1 VILCCIQVVLGGA
14 FYILI
19 SNWLLGQS
27 DSTLS
32 ATAAQVSATL
42 QGADLIDDGLLKFQ
56 FNDPDEPTDAFLQE
70 RKFFIR
76 LINRRTGQIVESSA
90 SYEVAVSSQALLPSA
105 SYETLRS
112 AGTSMRVYSYPFDEG
127 DYSLQVGVSLEEVN
141 ATQAQIMRLT
151 ALAVLISI
159 VLGGGTGLFLANR
172 ALVPIQAITRTA
184 QQISERDLSK
194 RITRPL
200 VDDELGQ
207 LAQTFNTMLDRVEGA
222 FQRQQH
228 FTADAAHEL
237 RTPLSIMQTGIDV
250 VLSQARD
257 AAQYRAAL
265 EAVQE
270 EAQRL
275 TSLTVGLLTLARA
288 DSHTLTLNREVTD
301 LSLLINTVIDQVTAV
316 AEQKQITIQR
326 EIVPCLALN
335 MDEGRIIQLA
345 LNLIENAVKYTPE
358 GGAVT
363 VIVVQTGDTVS
374 LSVADTGPGIPPEY
388 LPRVF
393 DRFYRTDRSRSRD
406 QGGVGLGLAIAQH
419 IAQLHGGEINVWSQ
433 VGVGT
438 RFTVTLPVS

>member
-1 VILCCIQVVLGGA
+1 
-14 FYILI
+14 
-19 SNWLLGQS
+19 
-27 DSTLS
+27 
-32 ATAAQVSATL
+32 
-42 QGADLIDDGLLKFQ
+42 
-56 FNDPDEPTDAFLQE
+56 
-70 RKFFIR
+70 
-76 LINRRTGQIVESSA
+76 
-90 SYEVAVSSQALLPSA
+90 
-105 SYETLRS
+105 
-112 AGTSMRVYSYPFDEG
+112 
-127 DYSLQVGVSLEEVN
+127 
-141 ATQAQIMRLT
+141 
-151 ALAVLISI
+151 
-159 VLGGGTGLFLANR
+159 
-172 ALVPIQAITRTA
+172 
-184 QQISERDLSK
+184 
-194 RITRPL
+194 
-200 VDDELGQ
+200 
-207 LAQTFNTMLDRVEGA
+207 
-222 FQRQQH
+222 
-228 FTADAAHEL
+228 
-237 RTPLSIMQTGIDV
+237 MQTGIDV

>member
-1 VILCCIQVVLGGA
+1 MILCCIQVVLGGA

>member
-1 VILCCIQVVLGGA
+1 MILCCIQVVLGGA

-363 VIVVQTGDTVS
+363 VIVSQTGDTVS

-388 LPRVF
+388 LPRIF

>member
-270 EAQRL
+270 EVQRL

-363 VIVVQTGDTVS
+363 VIVSQTGDTVS

-388 LPRVF
+388 LPRIF

>member
-1 VILCCIQVVLGGA
+1 VLGGA

-270 EAQRL
+270 EVQRL

-345 LNLIENAVKYTPE
+345 LNLIENAVK
-358 GGAVT
+358 
-363 VIVVQTGDTVS
+363 
-374 LSVADTGPGIPPEY
+374 
-388 LPRVF
+388 
-393 DRFYRTDRSRSRD
+393 
-406 QGGVGLGLAIAQH
+406 
-419 IAQLHGGEINVWSQ
+419 
-433 VGVGT
+433 
-438 RFTVTLPVS
+438 